1 VASSAG
7 PKDTKV
13 FPFRQF
19 FVYYPIDMKYLPFL
33 DGKYSTAPGLITMA
47 KADKIDQVI
56 FQPDDQYDI
65 YLSNKFDC
73 RKEDIHKYYLEKDL
87 HPDTL
92 TNVNKL
98 LAGQLVK
105 EHPADFVLTGQQR
118 HYTFHNKR
126 TGEILEW
133 KNDWAAIEHR
143 SYISLFDALSS
154 QVQED
159 IAICQLENEKDWLA
173 AIHLSAPN
181 HWSPAEKIGKPFS
194 AIHSVVPGME
204 KLNQQYFRM
213 LVTLVQKGPFIRFA
227 WGIATDTRLNHHPIP
242 PPGIDATNWQGR
254 GIEDNDCKIYLRVE
268 RQVITGIPA
277 CNAFIFTIRTYFYDI
292 DELQV
297 DEKKA
302 LLMAVESMSLP
313 SLEYKGLI
321 NKTDILRSRLL

>member
-1 VASSAG
+1 
-7 PKDTKV
+7 
-13 FPFRQF
+13 
-19 FVYYPIDMKYLPFL
+19 
-33 DGKYSTAPGLITMA
+33 MA
-47 KADKIDQVI
+47 KASEMDQAT
-56 FQPDDQYDI
+56 FQLDDQYDLC
-65 YLSNKFDC
+65 LSNKLDC

-87 HPDTL
+87 YPDTL
-92 TNVNKL
+92 INANKF

-105 EHPADFVLTGQQR
+105 EHPADFALTGQDR

-133 KNDWAAIEHR
+133 KNDWISIEHGT
-143 SYISLFDALSS
+143 YVSLFDALSS

-181 HWSPAEKIGKPFS
+181 HWPPAEKIGKPFG

-204 KLNQQYFRM
+204 KLNEQYFRM

-227 WGIATDTRLNHHPIP
+227 WGISTDTRLNHHPIP
-242 PPGIDATNWQGR
+242 PPGIDPINWQGR
-254 GIEDNDCKIYLRVE
+254 SIEDNDSKIYLRVE
-268 RQVITGIPA
+268 RQVINGIPA

-292 DELQV
+292 DELQA

-302 LLMAVESMSLP
+302 LLMAVESMSP
-313 SLEYKGLI
+313 SSLEYKGLT
-321 NKTDILRSRLL
+321 NKTDILRKRLLSI